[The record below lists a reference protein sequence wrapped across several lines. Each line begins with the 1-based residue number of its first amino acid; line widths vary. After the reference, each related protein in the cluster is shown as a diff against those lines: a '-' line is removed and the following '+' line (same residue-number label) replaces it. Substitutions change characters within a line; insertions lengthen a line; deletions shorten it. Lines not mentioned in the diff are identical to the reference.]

1 MVHVCSPQ
9 MHLNMRNVSPL
20 RGSRIVSISC
30 ARAPHRLH
38 RISAGPL
45 GARSD
50 MADPHRTLS
59 SIVRIV
65 FPELSGSS
73 VTQTLHGSP
82 AQSCRVRKRPIVAPN
97 IRKVHGRR
105 QFASLFLEVGG
116 GLHQASSY
124 FGVGS
129 CLRHFEQRR
138 CCEASVKAI
147 VGHRCQPLFV
157 LSGGENE

>member
-1 MVHVCSPQ
+1 

-50 MADPHRTLS
+50 MASPHRTLS

-73 VTQTLHGSP
+73 VTQTLHGP
-82 AQSCRVRKRPIVAPN
+82 PPKIFAVAQVQHVP
-97 IRKVHGRR
+97 GR
-105 QFASLFLEVGG
+105 AEGFL
-116 GLHQASSY
+116 AN
-124 FGVGS
+124 
-129 CLRHFEQRR
+129 R
-138 CCEASVKAI
+138 C
-147 VGHRCQPLFV
+147 
-157 LSGGENE
+157 